1 MPWPFH
7 SRREQVF
14 ESRKVLAIALA
25 LRLRLDASRARG
37 GLHGAIFKKSDWEET
52 FRINALTRGG
62 RGFCSVIFWIWGLSP
77 IRKYDTIAISLLI
90 FSAVLV
96 TAICVDP
103 KGFSLKEWQPIMA
116 AVLALGGAGIV
127 YRGAGLA
134 YRAAMAKVEFDREI
148 NQRDLRRK
156 ARGIL
161 LKVSFGAHVIFHDT
175 QEYFKQLSDPPY
187 GAEKVINVGIV
198 KLRALD
204 ELNEAW
210 DNMHLF
216 PSKITN
222 AITSLR
228 IAIFNIEEA
237 CKELGPSD
245 IQIGKFRSL
254 PPRFVDLRNAL
265 KRASEFANEIQ
276 IALQETGNDFV
287 Y

>member
-1 MPWPFH
+1 MYKDRLNPC
-7 SRREQVF
+7 Q
-14 ESRKVLAIALA
+14 ALA
-25 LRLRLDASRARG
+25 G
-37 GLHGAIFKKSDWEET
+37 GP
-52 FRINALTRGG
+52 
-62 RGFCSVIFWIWGLSP
+62 SP
-77 IRKYDTIAISLLI
+77 MRKYDLIAISLLM

-96 TAICVDP
+96 AAISVDP

-116 AVLALGGAGIV
+116 AVLTLGGAGIV
-127 YRGAGLA
+127 YRGATLA

-175 QEYFKQLSDPPY
+175 QEYSKQLSYPPY
-187 GAEKVINVGIV
+187 GAEKVINVG

-237 CKELGPSD
+237 CRELGPSD
-245 IQIGKFRSL
+245 IQIGKFRS
-254 PPRFVDLRNAL
+254 PPRFTDLRNAL